1 MGIVEDSQLLI
12 GEALDVGL
20 NPARTHRGRG
30 IKGRMSIL
38 GIGATGAA
46 VGADLLVEKIRLCQL
61 DSHPTL
67 DASPS

>member
-30 IKGRMSIL
+30 IKGHMSIL

-46 VGADLLVEKIRLCQL
+46 VGADLLVGKIRLYQL
-61 DSHPTL
+61 DSRPTL